1 MEAAEVIS
9 LEAVRNAGKANILLV
24 DDQPENLVAAEAL
37 LQGPDRN
44 LVKASSG
51 REALR
56 CLLDRDFA
64 VILLDVQM
72 PVMDGFETATLI
84 HERERSR
91 ATPIIFLTAA
101 LKSEEQVFRGYSVGA
116 VDYMFKPF
124 IPEILKAKVSVFVE
138 LYRAQAQLQRQAQ
151 ELREKER
158 EMRRLADERALLL
171 RQLEYR
177 NAELEAFAYTVAHDL
192 KAPLRAMEG
201 FGQILLEEEAR
212 LDDEGKKHLRYV
224 VDAGRKMSRMVSALL
239 DLSRISRQGLNR
251 GETHLSEIA
260 RGVGEELM
268 RSEPERKVSFSIA
281 PGLVA
286 DADPEMV
293 QIVLRNLIG
302 NAWKFTAKQP
312 KASIEIGTAWKNRQQ
327 MFFVRDNGAGFDMNH
342 AKRLFTPFQR
352 LHSDQEFPGSGI
364 GLATVYRI
372 IERHGGLIWAE
383 GKVNAGATFYFALP
397 RGGEA

>member
-1 MEAAEVIS
+1 MEATEAIS
-9 LEAVRNAGKANILLV
+9 LEAVRNADKANILLV
-24 DDQPENLVAAEAL
+24 DDQREGLLALEAL

-44 LVKASSG
+44 LVTASSG

-56 CLLDRDFA
+56 CLLNHDFA

-116 VDYMFKPF
+116 VDYVFKPF
-124 IPEILKAKVSVFVE
+124 IPEILKAKVSVFVD
-138 LYRAQAQLQRQAQ
+138 LYRAQAQLQRQAE

-177 NAELEAFAYTVAHDL
+177 NAELEAFAYSVAHDL

-201 FGQILLEEEAR
+201 FGEILLEEEGR
-212 LDDEGKKHLRYV
+212 LSGEGKKHLQYV
-224 VDAGRKMSRMVSALL
+224 VDAGRKMSHMVGALL
-239 DLSRISRQGLNR
+239 DLSRLSRRDVHR
-251 GETHLSEIA
+251 GETDLSEVARTIA
-260 RGVGEELM
+260 DELK
-268 RSEPERKVSFSIA
+268 RSETGRQVSFSIV
-281 PGLVA
+281 PGLVV

-293 QIVLRNLIG
+293 QILLRNLLG
-302 NAWKFTAKQP
+302 NAWKFTSKRP
-312 KASIEIGTAWKNRQQ
+312 KASIEVGTAWKNRQRV
-327 MFFVRDNGAGFDMNH
+327 FFVKDDGAGFDMAH

-352 LHSDQEFPGSGI
+352 LHSEQDFPGTGV
-364 GLATVYRI
+364 GLATVYRV

-383 GKVNAGATFYFALP
+383 GEVGNGATVFFTL
-397 RGGEA
+397 

>member
-1 MEAAEVIS
+1 MEAAEVIP

-24 DDQPENLVAAEAL
+24 DDQPENLVAVEAL
-37 LQGPDRN
+37 LQERDRN

-56 CLLDRDFA
+56 CLLDWDFA

-101 LKSEEQVFRGYSVGA
+101 LTSEEQVFRGYSVGA

-138 LYRAQAQLQRQAQ
+138 LYRAQAQLQRQAE
-151 ELREKER
+151 ELGEKER

-192 KAPLRAMEG
+192 TAPLRTMEG
-201 FGQILLEEEAR
+201 FGQILLEEEEAR
-212 LDDEGKKHLRYV
+212 LDDEGKKHLQYV
-224 VDAGRKMSRMVSALL
+224 VDAGRKMSRMVNALL
-239 DLSRISRQGLNR
+239 DLSRLSRR
-251 GETHLSEIA
+251 DVHRSETDLSEVARTIA
-260 RGVGEELM
+260 DELK
-268 RSEPERKVSFSIA
+268 RSETGRQVSFSIV
-281 PGLVA
+281 PGLVV

-293 QIVLRNLIG
+293 PIILRNLIG
-302 NAWKFTAKQP
+302 NAWKFTARQP
-312 KASIEIGTAWKNRQQ
+312 KASIEIGTAWKNRQR

-352 LHSDQEFPGSGI
+352 LHSEQDFPGTGV
-364 GLATVYRI
+364 GLATVYRV
-372 IERHGGLIWAE
+372 IELHGGRIWAE
-383 GKVNAGATFYFALP
+383 GEVGKGATVFFTL
-397 RGGEA
+397 